1 MQGSVMEYE
10 RPIATVDIVTL
21 TLKNE
26 ALHVALYPR
35 AKPPFEGAL
44 GLPGGY
50 VHVDEDAS
58 LDAAARRV
66 LRDKALLKGVYLEQ
80 LGTFSGP
87 TRDPRGWSISAAY
100 VALLPQERI
109 VGAQLAKADPVPR
122 KLPFDHGAIVK
133 AALARVRSKS
143 VYSTLPTFL
152 MPAEFTITE
161 LRDVYQIV
169 LGIEKIDL
177 AGFRKKIL
185 DLRAIEP
192 VEGKMRTGV
201 HRPAQLYRR
210 VVKNVALF
218 DRTI

>member
-1 MQGSVMEYE
+1 MEYE

-21 TLKNE
+21 ALKDG
-26 ALHVALYPR
+26 ALHVALYQR
-35 AKPPFEGAL
+35 NKPPFEGAY

-50 VHVDEDAS
+50 VHVDEDAN
-58 LDAAARRV
+58 LDATARRV
-66 LRDKALLKGVYLEQ
+66 LREKALLKGVYLEQ
-80 LGTFSGP
+80 LGTFSGAD
-87 TRDPRGWSISAAY
+87 RDPRGWSISAAY
-100 VALLPQERI
+100 VALLPEERI
-109 VGAQLAKADPVPR
+109 SGARLAKADPLPR
-122 KLPFDHGAIVK
+122 KLPFDHRTIVK

-152 MPAEFTITE
+152 MPDEFTITE
-161 LRDVYQIV
+161 LRDVYQVV
-169 LGIEKIDL
+169 LGVERIDL

-192 VEGKMRTGV
+192 VEGKMRTGG

-210 VVKNVALF
+210 PVKDVALF